1 MGDNFIAWIAP
12 KGGGLMASATNR
24 QRSRRA
30 GGSRSKSSPPRPDD
44 AVMARL
50 SELEPIVSVLSDD
63 IKPLARSLA
72 TNCARLSVTLDSC
85 WADYSRNG
93 AVVEYDNGGGQ
104 SGVRENPAYAC
115 YIQASRELGSAI
127 GKLVQMVGPGT
138 VAADALTDWQDDQRA
153 VE

>member
-1 MGDNFIAWIAP
+1 MGDNFIAWISP
-12 KGGGLMASATNR
+12 KRGGLVVSDKNKPK
-24 QRSRRA
+24 SRRA
-30 GGSRSKSSPPRPDD
+30 TSRRSKPSPPLPED
-44 AVMARL
+44 AVAARL
-50 SELEPIVSVLSDD
+50 AELEPIISVLSDD
-63 IKPLARSLA
+63 IRPLARSLA

-104 SGVRENPAYAC
+104 RGIRENPSYAAY
-115 YIQASRELGSAI
+115 IKASRELGGSI

-138 VAADALTDWQDDQRA
+138 VAADALTEWQADQRA

>member
-1 MGDNFIAWIAP
+1 MVSDQNKP
-12 KGGGLMASATNR
+12 K
-24 QRSRRA
+24 SRRA
-30 GGSRSKSSPPRPDD
+30 TSRRSKPSPQPPED
-44 AVMARL
+44 AVAARL
-50 SELEPIVSVLSDD
+50 AELEPIISVLSDD
-63 IKPLARSLA
+63 IRPLARSLA
-72 TNCARLSVTLDSC
+72 TNCARLSVTMDVC

-115 YIQASRELGSAI
+115 YIKASRELGSAI